1 MTVLAAIFLPS
12 LGQSKWNLRSMKGL
26 CTYNKTT
33 CIVLEFNIHDKGVGL
48 SPYEAPWWLISLVQ
62 NFCISETSD
71 FARQPVPI
79 F

>member
-1 MTVLAAIFLPS
+1 
-12 LGQSKWNLRSMKGL
+12 MKGL

-33 CIVLEFNIHDKGVGL
+33 CSLPEVNTHDKGLGL
-48 SPYEAPWWLISLVQ
+48 GPYGGLWLISMVQ
-62 NFCISETSD
+62 IFCISVTSD